1 MLVKDIC
8 TLDAVSCGRDTNS
21 LEAARLMRQHHTG
34 DLIVVDDPQGDRTPV
49 GIVTDRDIVVEVLA
63 AERDPA
69 TTPVSEIMPARLVIA
84 SAAED
89 VSEAVERMR
98 LHGVRRLPVV
108 DRDGSLLG
116 IVTLDDI
123 LTLHAGQAATLAA
136 IVAKEQTREQ
146 RSRR

>member
-8 TLDAVSCGRDTNS
+8 TLDAVSCGRDTNI
-21 LEAARLMRQHHTG
+21 LEAARLMRLHHTG
-34 DLIVVDDPQGDRTPV
+34 DLIIVDDPQGDRTPV

-69 TTPVSEIMPARLVIA
+69 TTRVSGIMPARLVIA

-89 VSEAVERMR
+89 VAEAVERMR

-108 DRDGSLLG
+108 DHDGSLLG

-123 LTLHAGQAATLAA
+123 LTLHAEQAATLAA

>member
-8 TLDAVSCGRDTNS
+8 TLDAVSCGRDTNI
-21 LEAARLMRQHHTG
+21 LEAARLMRLHHTG
-34 DLIVVDDPQGDRTPV
+34 DLIIVDDPQGDRTPV

-69 TTPVSEIMPARLVIA
+69 TTRVSGIMPARLVIA

-89 VSEAVERMR
+89 VAEAVERMR

-108 DRDGSLLG
+108 DHDGSLLG